1 MFLLA
6 GFLVMEM
13 VRLLLPRHVLPPPLT
28 SPPPPSPLTV
38 QDFSPE
44 DALKPFRTTSPA
56 PLPYRDASYGVCTY
70 ALTLADCMSGLKRA
84 KDLNLINFAT
94 FDVQLYGPS
103 PSCIDNM

>member
-1 MFLLA
+1 
-6 GFLVMEM
+6 
-13 VRLLLPRHVLPPPLT
+13 
-28 SPPPPSPLTV
+28 V

-94 FDVQLYGPS
+94 FDVQLCGPS